1 MCDSQFQNL
10 AIFLRIAKILPTFKR
25 AKVLPW
31 RLPNFGKGNNFVFL
45 TIKKTK
51 LFPLPKFALAGE
63 IVISSWAR
71 HFTLTVP
78 LSLISFVFNLY
89 ISAIALDRNS
99 SFEKDQDI
107 LVLPLDSVKFD
118 THEQLTQD
126 VLKHFGKVQFLSLD
140 YYKGRG

>member
-1 MCDSQFQNL
+1 MS
-10 AIFLRIAKILPTFKR
+10 
-25 AKVLPW
+25 
-31 RLPNFGKGNNFVFL
+31 
-45 TIKKTK
+45 
-51 LFPLPKFALAGE
+51 
-63 IVISSWAR
+63 
-71 HFTLTVP
+71 
-78 LSLISFVFNLY
+78 LSLISFVFNHY
-89 ISAIALDRNS
+89 IAAIALDHNS

>member
-1 MCDSQFQNL
+1 M
-10 AIFLRIAKILPTFKR
+10 
-25 AKVLPW
+25 
-31 RLPNFGKGNNFVFL
+31 
-45 TIKKTK
+45 
-51 LFPLPKFALAGE
+51 
-63 IVISSWAR
+63 
-71 HFTLTVP
+71 P

-89 ISAIALDRNS
+89 ISAIALDHDS

-107 LVLPLDSVKFD
+107 LVLPLDSLKFD